1 MVTDIAVH
9 KDGKEIWAGRVL
21 SENEDFYRNRV
32 LTCEGELAFF
42 NDSTQP
48 PAEYAGGT
56 IREYLE
62 AMIAIHNAKVG
73 DNRKFTIGIVTVV
86 DEDFP
91 TYYTNYEKTIT
102 ILNALVAQ
110 YLSVYGLTVTN
121 GVRTT
126 FAVDSSGSVT
136 IDGKVTLSAGSTI
149 NWASVTN
156 QNLTSNPAY
165 SLASTA
171 NANAATAKSAADD
184 AYDEASAAWSR
195 ANKAY
200 QDRCTDQNVFDVL
213 TSGGT
218 KFGIFS
224 DSYSGRLYINADYI
238 RSGTI
243 NADYIDLSC
252 DYGGFCK
259 GHGSDGQHTTYGAMM
274 YGSNGPGWEPYI
286 IVTNAGARISGT
298 GADLVVSGGITMSE
312 EPSYGSDLRIKNSI
326 DYDLASYEAFFL
338 ALKPSTFKYNKGT
351 SGRKHFGFI
360 AQDVEQAMLDTG
372 LMSDQL
378 AALVKDPV
386 KEILSDGITDY
397 RYSIRYGELIALN
410 THMIQKLYQ
419 MVEELLQQKEG

>member
-1 MVTDIAVH
+1 MA
-9 KDGKEIWAGRVL
+9 ASL
-21 SENEDFYRNRV
+21 
-32 LTCEGELAFF
+32 
-42 NDSTQP
+42 
-48 PAEYAGGT
+48 GT
-56 IREYLE
+56 
-62 AMIAIHNAKVG
+62 
-73 DNRKFTIGIVTVV
+73 
-86 DEDFP
+86 
-91 TYYTNYEKTIT
+91 
-102 ILNALVAQ
+102 
-110 YLSVYGLTVTN
+110 SV
-121 GVRTT
+121 
-126 FAVDSSGSVT
+126 S
-136 IDGKVTLSAGSTI
+136 KVTLSAGSTI

-286 IVTNAGARISGT
+286 KRCIQLHRFVLLKLPYHDTWRLLKKYRDVTWSLELSIRQVKNQFRIDYDCNIKDFLESIYMA
-298 GADLVVSGGITMSE
+298 GADLGGTDIENHARCIERSYKMLTLLENSVNLLRTHHQSGEVYYWILYYSFLSPQKLKNVE
-312 EPSYGSDLRIKNSI
+312 EIIEALRPHIRDISFSTYYRLRK
-326 DYDLASYEAFFL
+326 AAVEAL
-338 ALKPSTFKYNKGT
+338 SSVLW
-351 SGRKHFGFI
+351 GFS
-360 AQDVEQAMLDTG
+360 AQDTLKTLDCFFPP
-372 LMSDQL
+372 D
-378 AALVKDPV
+378 V
-386 KEILSDGITDY
+386 
-397 RYSIRYGELIALN
+397 
-410 THMIQKLYQ
+410 
-419 MVEELLQQKEG
+419 